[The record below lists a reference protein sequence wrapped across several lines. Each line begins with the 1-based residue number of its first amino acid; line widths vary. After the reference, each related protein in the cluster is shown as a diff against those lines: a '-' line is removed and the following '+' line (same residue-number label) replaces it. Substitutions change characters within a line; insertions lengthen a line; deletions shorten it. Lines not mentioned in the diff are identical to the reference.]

1 MRTIK
6 LIDMTLR
13 ETGAIR
19 DNTLSFK
26 EKLEIARILDRLKAD
41 VIELPPLSGSKA
53 DQLSN
58 KTIASTVKTGLSA
71 AVDIA
76 SGNVGETW
84 ESIKNAAHPQLNL
97 EAPVST
103 VQMEYVCHKK
113 APAMLEL
120 IREKVE
126 ACRYYCEN
134 VEFTALDASRAER
147 DFLYKA
153 VETAIEAGA
162 GMITAVELGTGLLLN
177 RQYQIWDYRSAPL
190 NFLGQICLPYTL
202 LWMPVAL
209 AGAESY
215 RFLEKKMM
223 HT

>member
-58 KTIASTVKTGLSA
+58 KTIASAVKTGLSA
-71 AVDIA
+71 AIEIA
-76 SGNVGETW
+76 GGNVAETW

-120 IREKVE
+120 IRSQVE
-126 ACRYYCEN
+126 ACSGIR
-134 VEFTALDASRAER
+134 LPQKS
-147 DFLYKA
+147 
-153 VETAIEAGA
+153 AGHA
-162 GMITAVELGTGLLLN
+162 GTDPFAGRSLQILL
-177 RQYQIWDYRSAPL
+177 
-190 NFLGQICLPYTL
+190 
-202 LWMPVAL
+202 
-209 AGAESY
+209 
-215 RFLEKKMM
+215 
-223 HT
+223 

>member
-1 MRTIK
+1 MYPAIHFTCPDTKGKNFVLLKGVKKMRTIK

-58 KTIASTVKTGLSA
+58 KTIASAVKTGLSA
-71 AVDIA
+71 AIEIA
-76 SGNVGETW
+76 GGNVAETW

-113 APAMLEL
+113 APAMLESCF
-120 IREKVE
+120 RM
-126 ACRYYCEN
+126 N
-134 VEFTALDASRAER
+134 
-147 DFLYKA
+147 
-153 VETAIEAGA
+153 
-162 GMITAVELGTGLLLN
+162 
-177 RQYQIWDYRSAPL
+177 
-190 NFLGQICLPYTL
+190 
-202 LWMPVAL
+202 
-209 AGAESY
+209 
-215 RFLEKKMM
+215 
-223 HT
+223 